1 MEGFYTM
8 RNKCVIALGFFDGV
22 HLGHAALLRRTVE
35 EAARRGCTPAVFTFD
50 RPPKEVVT
58 GVPCP
63 LINSPEDRR
72 ELVSRLYGIREV
84 IMAPVDR
91 EMMTTGWEDFIT
103 KILVGRY
110 HAVHLVAGHDHRFG
124 HKNQGTPELLQAK
137 CRELGLGCD
146 IIPKVEIGNI
156 TVSST
161 YIRRLIELGQME
173 RAARFLGHPHTLT
186 GAVRHGRGVGS
197 SRLFPTAN
205 LAVPP
210 HVLVPSYGV
219 YVTRACLP
227 DGTNYAAVT
236 NVGIRPT
243 LDNGADVTVEAC
255 LLDFN
260 GDLYGQTLRLEFYQ
274 HLRHEMRFDS
284 LDSLRARIAAD
295 AETTRRY
302 FEENPV

>member
-1 MEGFYTM
+1 M
-8 RNKCVIALGFFDGV
+8 RIGV
-22 HLGHAALLRRTVE
+22 R
-35 EAARRGCTPAVFTFD
+35 
-50 RPPKEVVT
+50 
-58 GVPCP
+58 
-63 LINSPEDRR
+63 
-72 ELVSRLYGIREV
+72 
-84 IMAPVDR
+84 
-91 EMMTTGWEDFIT
+91 
-103 KILVGRY
+103 
-110 HAVHLVAGHDHRFG
+110 VA
-124 HKNQGTPELLQAK
+124 
-137 CRELGLGCD
+137 
-146 IIPKVEIGNI
+146 
-156 TVSST
+156 
-161 YIRRLIELGQME
+161 
-173 RAARFLGHPHTLT
+173 
-186 GAVRHGRGVGS
+186 RHGRGVGS

-284 LDSLRARIAAD
+284 LDALRARIAAD